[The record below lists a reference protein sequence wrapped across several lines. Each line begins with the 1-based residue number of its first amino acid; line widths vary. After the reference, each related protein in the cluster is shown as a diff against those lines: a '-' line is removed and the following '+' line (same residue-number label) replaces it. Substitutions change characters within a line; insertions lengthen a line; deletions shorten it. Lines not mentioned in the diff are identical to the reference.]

1 MQKFETVTD
10 YIASFPL
17 EKQVLLKQ
25 IRAALQ
31 KAVPE
36 ATETIKYGMPTLVL
50 HGNLLHY
57 AAMKNHI
64 GFYPAPSG
72 IEKFAKELKPY
83 HTSKGAVQF
92 PLDQPLPYDLM
103 VKIALFRVE
112 ENVEKIKH
120 KAKR

>member
-1 MQKFETVTD
+1 MQKFETVAA
-10 YIASFPL
+10 YIASFHL

-25 IRAALQ
+25 IRATLQ

-72 IEKFAKELKPY
+72 IEAFAKALKPY

-92 PLDQPLPYDLM
+92 PLDKPLPLDLITQ
-103 VKIALFRVE
+103 IALFRKQ
-112 ENVEKIKH
+112 ENEGKLMT

>member
-72 IEKFAKELKPY
+72 IEKFAEELKPY

>member
-10 YIASFPL
+10 YIASFPS

-25 IRAALQ
+25 IRTTLQ
-31 KAVPE
+31 KSVPE

-72 IEKFAKELKPY
+72 IEKFAEELKPY

-103 VKIALFRVE
+103 VKIALFRKK

>member
-1 MQKFETVTD
+1 MQKVETVAD
-10 YIASFPL
+10 YIASYPS

-25 IRAALQ
+25 IRVALQ

-72 IEKFAKELKPY
+72 IETFAKALKPY

-92 PLDQPLPYDLM
+92 PLDQPLPLALITQ
-103 VKIALFRVE
+103 IALFRKQ
-112 ENVEKIKH
+112 ENVENLKS